1 MRITEVVCTISQGD
15 YMSSSLIFVEGGSSQ
30 LQETST
36 EAALVIRKFFVLLQ
50 NLRLL
55 RSVAVLT
62 LNKYI
67 MALLL
72 HSMLSNKC
80 AQLLRLCPIL
90 CYPMDCSLPG
100 SSVHRILQTR
110 ILEWVAIALLPG
122 NGNGL
127 PLPSSWPRGWTHIS
141 CVSCIAG
148 GFSTTEPPRKPMNFL
163 LLDHK
168 FKSTSISRHPLQ
180 IHKPT
185 CVWLRS
191 SKPELGPH
199 AYPWDFHCV
208 IWC

>member
-15 YMSSSLIFVEGGSSQ
+15 YMSSSLIFVEGRSSQ

-36 EAALVIRKFFVLLQ
+36 EAALVIRKFSVLLQ

-55 RSVAVLT
+55 CSVAVLT

-72 HSMLSNKC
+72 HSMLSNMC
-80 AQLLRLCPIL
+80 AQLLWSCPTL

-100 SSVHRILQTR
+100 PSVHRILQAR

-127 PLPSSWPRGWTHIS
+127 PLPSS
-141 CVSCIAG
+141 
-148 GFSTTEPPRKPMNFL
+148 
-163 LLDHK
+163 
-168 FKSTSISRHPLQ
+168 
-180 IHKPT
+180 
-185 CVWLRS
+185 
-191 SKPELGPH
+191 
-199 AYPWDFHCV
+199 
-208 IWC
+208 